1 MFRSKFLV
9 STSLLACALGAQAA
23 FAQEAG
29 GTAAVATPDQSQS
42 DNRGLEEI
50 IVTAERRFNTAQK
63 TAAAISVRPG
73 AEMVRQGRYEL
84 KNILEDVPGIS
95 GGASGSTNTSL
106 AGGTDNPAT
115 GLVIRGIQS
124 NSGVGGSATST
135 SSAAAI
141 YTDDVYNGVGGN
153 YDIARVEVLRGP
165 QGTLYGRSA
174 TAGIVAIHTNDPDT
188 QNFGVEGTAEIGNY
202 NLLHFVGAVN
212 VPIVQ
217 DKLALRVAGNYFE
230 RDGYYSKDGD
240 ARKSESFRAKLLWT
254 PTDNFSALLGYAQ
267 EYNKTRTG
275 GTGVVQGSS
284 PTDFVFAENAI
295 GSGRNH
301 SRQVWGNFNLDLG
314 SVAVTYIPAY
324 RTFFQDTTAVVR
336 TAPGPGAIHIDN
348 YVKTTPDN
356 FMTHEIRVNSTD
368 TGSAFKWQVGGLYY
382 RNALSERN
390 DLFNYDIGPT
400 GAFIF
405 KSFTHKVTT
414 AEGVFAEGT
423 YAFTP
428 DTRLTAGVRYDH
440 TKIEI
445 DQDYTTIIGVTA
457 SLAGA
462 DRLASFNNI
471 TYKAR
476 LEHDLTP
483 RNLLYALIATGVS
496 PGDKTLTQTFLGQP
510 KTLVLA
516 AETLTSYEIGSKNR
530 FLDDRLQINLA
541 AFYNDYG
548 GYQTAGINVAAPGDP
563 NRIFEVITVPVKS
576 YGAEFEIQAR
586 PWENGTISL
595 NGSYIRARYGE
606 FPADYA
612 KYFSSRNVA
621 PSPPFRV
628 TGSYDHRIS
637 LGGDTAL
644 MLRGVVRYV
653 SSHASS
659 RITVLDDQLGATPYV
674 RVPGRAVADLNA
686 TLVVSPRIS
695 ITGYVRNVTDERYLP
710 DNWNVANVI
719 PGNPPTV
726 IVSQNSLSDPRTFGA
741 ILNFKF

>member
-1 MFRSKFLV
+1 MNYAKFLLT
-9 STSLLACALGAQAA
+9 TSVLASALSAQAA
-23 FAQEAG
+23 VAQSANATTAGSTKEAL
-29 GTAAVATPDQSQS
+29 V
-42 DNRGLEEI
+42 LEEI

-174 TAGIVAIHTNDPDT
+174 TAGVVAIHTNDPDT
-188 QNFGVEGTAEIGNY
+188 QDFGVEGTAEIGNY
-202 NLLHFVGAVN
+202 NLFHFVGAVN
-212 VPIVQ
+212 LPIVQ

-230 RDGYYSKDGD
+230 RDGYYATKGD
-240 ARKSESFRAKLLWT
+240 ARQSASFRAKLLWT
-254 PTDNFSALLGYAQ
+254 PSETFSALLGYAQ
-267 EYNKTRTG
+267 EFNTTHTG
-275 GTGVVQGSS
+275 GTSVVQGRS
-284 PTDFVFAENAI
+284 PTDFVFSNSAVGN
-295 GSGRNH
+295 GRNH

-314 SVAVTYIPAY
+314 GVELTYIPAY

-336 TAPGPGAIHIDN
+336 TAPGPSAINIDN
-348 YVKTTPDN
+348 FVRTTPDN
-356 FMTHEIRVNSTD
+356 FMTHELRVHNTD
-368 TGSAFKWQVGGLYY
+368 ADAPLKWQAGAMYY
-382 RNALSERN
+382 RNSLTETN
-390 DLFNYDIGPT
+390 NLFNYNVGPA
-400 GAFIF
+400 GIFIF
-405 KSFTHKVTT
+405 RSTTHKVTT
-414 AEGVFAEGT
+414 AVRAFAEGT
-423 YAFTP
+423 YSFTP
-428 DTRLTAGVRYDH
+428 STRLTAGIRYDN

-445 DQDYTTIIGVTA
+445 DQDYTTFTGVTR

-462 DRLASFNNI
+462 DRLASFNNV

-476 LEHDLTP
+476 LEQDLTP
-483 RNLLYALIATGVS
+483 RNLLYASIATGFS
-496 PGDKTLTQTFLGQP
+496 PGDKSLTQDAVGQP
-510 KTLVLA
+510 RTLVLA

-530 FLDDRLQINLA
+530 FLNDRLQVNLA

-548 GYQTAGINVAAPGDP
+548 GYQTAGINVAPPGP
-563 NRIFEVITVPVKS
+563 FRTFETITVPVKS
-576 YGAEFEIQAR
+576 YGVEFEVQAR

-595 NGSYIRARYGE
+595 NGSYTRARYGA
-606 FPADYA
+606 FPTQYA
-612 KYFSSRNVA
+612 QFFSDDDVA

-628 TGSYDHRIS
+628 TGAYDHRVA

-653 SSHASS
+653 SEHDSS
-659 RITVLDDQLGATPYV
+659 RITVQQANLGATPYI
-674 RVPGRAVADLNA
+674 RVPGRAVADFNA
-686 TLVVSPRIS
+686 TLVLNPNVS
-695 ITGYVRNVTDERYLP
+695 ITGYVRNLTDERFLP
-710 DNWNVANVI
+710 DNWNVADVI
-719 PGNPPTV
+719 PGNPPT
-726 IVSQNSLSDPRTFGA
+726 ILVSQNALSDPRTFGM